1 MRYEIS
7 RGGVT
12 VEATEEE
19 AQFIEGSNPRW
30 IEADDTPDGKEFAPV
45 QFGGTVFT
53 AWRTEDFWVRH
64 KRRKENHEV

>member
-12 VEATEEE
+12 VEAAEEE
-19 AQFIEGSNPRW
+19 VQFIEGSNPRW
-30 IEADDTPDGKEFAPV
+30 IEADDTPDGKEFAAIR
-45 QFGGTVFT
+45 FGGMAFT

-64 KRRKENHEV
+64 KEAKGQS